1 MPFRG
6 APAHGL
12 TLHPLIAGSGAHIA
26 APHMMS
32 VATRCMIK
40 STRPQSCH
48 RASPPVLPSSQP
60 PRRLLHLVVSSPLAS
75 CGRMTCW
82 ARCVALACFRKRAH
96 ATLRLSHSLR
106 LAGLLS
112 RRSAPGAHL
121 SRCLYGMQRV
131 PSPAPP
137 LLLDRSPAS
146 SSTAPAAKR
155 AGLSRYDSRLL
166 LCHSSLLS
174 LHLLDEFRGRILRIR
189 AEVTLRHGG
198 GRK

>member
-32 VATRCMIK
+32 VATCCMIK

-48 RASPPVLPSSQP
+48 RVSPPVLPSSQP
-60 PRRLLHLVVSSPLAS
+60 PRRLLHLVVSSP
-75 CGRMTCW
+75 
-82 ARCVALACFRKRAH
+82 RCVALACFRKRAH

-121 SRCLYGMQRV
+121 SRCLYSMQRV

-137 LLLDRSPAS
+137 LPLDRSPAS